1 MADQTEKMRVF
12 LSWSGS
18 RSRLAAE
25 AVRNW
30 LPLVLQN
37 VTAYF
42 TPEDIDKG
50 TRWNSEIRSELSKCD
65 FGIIFLTPENQHSP
79 WILFEAGALSKLES
93 AKVAPLLIDLE
104 PSDVSGPLAQ
114 MQLTGSSQEE
124 VLKLLKSIN
133 TGLGNLAL
141 DVNHLER
148 IFKALWDELEQK
160 LTQAKQVKIA
170 NPAQKRRSE
179 RELLEEV
186 LERVRAI
193 ELDRRRFQDSDNA
206 PISINRLRNYL
217 SHSPSAALEKA
228 AIADLPLSER
238 AKSILFAHGIF
249 HLSDLLKYSELDLLR
264 MQNLGKKSV
273 NEIKELLTI
282 FGYSLNG
289 QA

>member
-1 MADQTEKMRVF
+1 MAEQAEKMRVF
-12 LSWSGS
+12 LSWSGA

-93 AKVAPLLIDLE
+93 ARVAPLLIDLE

-133 TGLGNLAL
+133 AGLGSLAL
-141 DVNHLER
+141 DVGHIER
-148 IFKALWDELEQK
+148 IFKALWDELDQK
-160 LTQAKQVKIA
+160 FTQAKQVKVT

-179 RELLEEV
+179 RDLLEEV

-193 ELDRRRFQDSDNA
+193 ELDRRKFQDSDNA
-206 PISINRLRNYL
+206 LISTNRLRSYL

-238 AKSILFAHGIF
+238 AKAILFAHGIF
-249 HLSDLLKYSELDLLR
+249 HLLDLLKYSEIDLLK
-264 MQNLGKKSV
+264 MPNLGKKSV
-273 NEIKELLTI
+273 TEIKELLTI
-282 FGYSLNG
+282 LGYSLNG
-289 QA
+289 

>member
-1 MADQTEKMRVF
+1 MAEYTEKVRVF
-12 LSWSGS
+12 LSWSGA

-25 AVRNW
+25 AVRSW

-50 TRWNSEIRSELSKCD
+50 TRWNSEIRAELSKCD

-79 WILFEAGALSKLES
+79 WILFEAGALSKPES

-114 MQLTGSSQEE
+114 MQLTGSSKEE

-133 TGLGNLAL
+133 AGLGNLAL
-141 DVNHLER
+141 NVIHLEK
-148 IFKALWDELEQK
+148 IFEAFWDELDQK
-160 LTQAKQVKIA
+160 LTQAKQEKTT
-170 NPAQKRRSE
+170 NPVQKHRSE

-193 ELDRRRFQDSDNA
+193 ELDRRKLQDSDNTL
-206 PISINRLRNYL
+206 ISINRLRNYL
-217 SHSPSAALEKA
+217 THSPSVASEKV
-228 AIADLPLSER
+228 AIADLPLNER
-238 AKSILFAHGIF
+238 TKSILLANGIF
-249 HLSDLLKYSELDLLR
+249 HLLDLLKYSEIDLLR
-264 MQNLGKKSV
+264 MVNLGRKSV
-273 NEIKELLTI
+273 LEIKELLSI
-282 FGYSLNG
+282 LGYKLND
-289 QA
+289 